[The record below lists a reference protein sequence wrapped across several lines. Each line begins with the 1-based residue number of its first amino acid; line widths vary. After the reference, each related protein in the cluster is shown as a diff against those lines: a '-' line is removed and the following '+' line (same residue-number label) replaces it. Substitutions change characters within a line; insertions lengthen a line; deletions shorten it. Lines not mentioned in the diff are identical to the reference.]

1 MHRNPSR
8 STCNKP
14 GSGGD
19 ARQAVVSRAEASSIR
34 KRASEQQNVN
44 DEDPR
49 TRTVVIVATLDTR
62 GDEVAF
68 LKEIVENRGHR
79 AVVVD
84 VGVMGSPYMPGDF
97 TREKV
102 AEAGGKS
109 LRQLV
114 EAANAGADRKQAT
127 DVMIAGARKIVAD
140 LYSAGRL
147 DGILSLGGSTA
158 AATGVLVM
166 RGLPI
171 GLPKLL
177 ITTFISV
184 TPVGDEDVTVM
195 QSPVDLVGLNRIVAR
210 TLSNAAGAIVGMIEQ
225 DVPTTLEKKLVGITA
240 LGVTTPAVQKVIS
253 RLEERGYD
261 PIVFHATS
269 EKLDRM
275 ARDGAIDVIL
285 DLTTFETVP
294 KLLYP
299 TEMLARLSPSGQV
312 DRSRLSS
319 ATQKAIPQIIAPGGL
334 DMHIH
339 PGATGIDAVPSE
351 YRDRAWSMHG
361 PNVVLVRTSEHE
373 LEEVGANIAERAN
386 RAAGPVAI
394 IIPLG
399 GFSEASKKGAP
410 LHDPRA
416 DQGFIRALKGSLHKR
431 VKVVEVDCNINEDAF
446 ADEVLRTFD
455 EMTAPTEAR

>member
-1 MHRNPSR
+1 M
-8 STCNKP
+8 
-14 GSGGD
+14 
-19 ARQAVVSRAEASSIR
+19 VSRAEVSSVP
-34 KRASEQQNVN
+34 KRASEQQRVK
-44 DEDPR
+44 DEGTR

-68 LKEIVENRGHR
+68 LRQLIENKGHR
-79 AVVVD
+79 AIVID

-97 TREKV
+97 TREEV
-102 AEAGGKS
+102 AEAGGRS
-109 LRQLV
+109 LGELV

-127 DVMIAGARKIVAD
+127 DVMIAGAKRIVAD

-147 DGILSLGGSTA
+147 DGILGLGGSTA
-158 AATGVLVM
+158 AATGVSVM
-166 RGLPI
+166 RGLLI
-171 GLPKLL
+171 GLPKFVV
-177 ITTFISV
+177 TTFISV
-184 TPVGDEDVTVM
+184 TPVGDEDITVM
-195 QSPVDLVGLNRIVAR
+195 QSPVDLVGLNRIVTK

-225 DVPTTLEKKLVGITA
+225 DVPAAVQKKLVGITA

-253 RLEERGYD
+253 GLEKRGYD
-261 PIVFHATS
+261 SIVFHATS

-275 ARDGAIDVIL
+275 ARDGVIDVIL
-285 DLTTFETVP
+285 DLTTFETIP
-294 KLLYP
+294 KLLYS
-299 TEMLARLSPSGQV
+299 TEVLASLSPSGQV
-312 DRSRLSS
+312 DRARLSS

-339 PGATGIDAVPSE
+339 PGATGIDSVPPE

-373 LEEVGANIAERAN
+373 LGQVGASIAERAN

-399 GFSEASKKGAP
+399 GFSEASKEGAP

-416 DQGFIRALKGSLHKR
+416 DQGFIRALKRSLDRR

-455 EMTAPTEAR
+455 EMTAPVEPR

>member
-1 MHRNPSR
+1 
-8 STCNKP
+8 
-14 GSGGD
+14 
-19 ARQAVVSRAEASSIR
+19 VS
-34 KRASEQQNVN
+34 
-44 DEDPR
+44 DEPA
-49 TRTVVIVATLDTR
+49 TARTVVIVATLDTR

-68 LKEIVENRGHR
+68 LKELIENRGHR
-79 AVVVD
+79 VVVVD
-84 VGVMGSPYMPGDF
+84 VGVMGSPHMPADF
-97 TREKV
+97 TREEV
-102 AEAGGKS
+102 AEAGGRS
-109 LRQLV
+109 LGELV

-127 DVMIAGARKIVAD
+127 DVMIAGARRIVSE
-140 LYSAGRL
+140 LRSAGRL

-158 AATGVLVM
+158 AATGVSVM

-177 ITTFISV
+177 ITTFMSV
-184 TPVGDEDVTVM
+184 VPVGDEDITVM
-195 QSPVDLVGLNRIVAR
+195 QSPVDLVGMNRIVVR
-210 TLSNAAGAIVGMIEQ
+210 TLSNAAGAMVGMMAQ

-240 LGVTTPAVQKVIS
+240 LGVTTPLVQKVIS

-261 PIVFHATS
+261 SIVFHATS

-294 KLLYP
+294 MLLYS
-299 TEMLARLSPSGQV
+299 EELLARLSPSGRV

-319 ATQKAIPQIIAPGGL
+319 AMERAIPQIIAPGGL

-339 PGATGIDAVPSE
+339 PGATGIESLPPE
-351 YRDRAWSMHG
+351 HRGRAWSMHG
-361 PNVVLVRTSEHE
+361 PNVVLVRTSERE
-373 LEEVGANIAERAN
+373 LEQVGASIAERAN

-399 GFSEASKKGAP
+399 GFSEASREGAP
-410 LHDPRA
+410 LHDPQA
-416 DQGFIRALKGSLHKR
+416 DQGFIRALRAGLDRR

-446 ADEVLRTFD
+446 ADEVLQMFD
-455 EMTAPTEAR
+455 EMAALAEAR